1 MSSNSEIMEVL
12 PRMLGELLQVYDERV
27 SEEGPFNDL
36 RVKKQVFYDDPVA
49 TMPGILEI
57 AVMSMDADLNPDN
70 KKLRFVAVRVKKS
83 PRGGAVSSTCFHGT
97 KVELKAELEREL
109 RAPDLLANRI
119 EELASGL
126 PEETNPNMW
135 R

>member
-1 MSSNSEIMEVL
+1 MSSDSEIMEVL
-12 PRMLGELLQVYDERV
+12 PRMLGELLQAYDERV
-27 SEEGPFNDL
+27 SDEGPFNDL
-36 RVKKQVFYDDPVA
+36 RVKKQVFYNDPA
-49 TMPGILEI
+49 TAMPGILEI
-57 AVMSMDADLNPDN
+57 AVMSMDADLNPVN
-70 KKLRFVAVRVKKS
+70 KTLRFVAVRVKKS

-97 KVELKAELEREL
+97 KAELKAELEREL
-109 RAPDLLANRI
+109 RAPDLLPNRI